1 MENLA
6 WVVIPER
13 DSITTLRT
21 EIPSLLENEELLSKS
36 PKWIHLRNIDDQAEK
51 LLLKHFKINELSL
64 EDCRSEAR
72 SKVEVFEDYVF
83 VLMIYFDGGI
93 IRQKK
98 LCIFWGNDFIIT
110 VGSRRLFEEA
120 RKSLSLEEKPFD
132 QGIEKILWLISSIVA
147 DKFKDVTDILEEQA
161 DEVEAR
167 VFKEQNPELLEDI
180 SDLSFEILTL
190 RRTLKQLRDTY
201 KSLIS
206 SAPRF
211 INPENIHY
219 FRDLLDEI
227 SILYDRAETLHE
239 FIQNVLNVFS
249 SLVSFKLNDI
259 MKTLTIL
266 ITILEPL
273 MLISSFYGMNVEELP
288 LAHSPYGIFFISFI
302 MLCVSLI
309 LLYYFRKRGWI

>member
-1 MENLA
+1 MENLI
-6 WVVIPER
+6 WIVSPEG
-13 DSITTLRT
+13 DSITTWKTDIR
-21 EIPSLLENEELLSKS
+21 SVLENEELLKKS
-36 PKWIHLRNIDDQAEK
+36 PKWIHLRGIDEQVENF
-51 LLLKHFKINELSL
+51 LLKNFKINELSL
-64 EDCRSEAR
+64 EDCRSEGR

-93 IRQKK
+93 SRQKK
-98 LCIFWGNDFIIT
+98 LCIFWGKDFIIT
-110 VGSRRLFEEA
+110 IGSRRLFEET
-120 RKSLSLEEKPFD
+120 RKNLSLEERPFE
-132 QGIEKILWLISSIVA
+132 QGVERIFWLISSIVA
-147 DKFKDVTDILEEQA
+147 DKFKGVTDILEEQA
-161 DEVEAR
+161 DEIEAR

-206 SAPRF
+206 SVSRF

-239 FIQNVLNVFS
+239 FTQNVLSVFS

-273 MLISSFYGMNVEELP
+273 MLISSFYGMNIEELP
-288 LAHSPYGIFFISFI
+288 FAHSPYGIFVISFLMI
-302 MLCVSLI
+302 GISFF
-309 LLYYFRKRGWI
+309 LLYYFRRKGWI